1 MKYCSA
7 SFIVLAS
14 AALLTA
20 CGGEAGSDVPEAQD
34 PDGAEV
40 SLEEDTT
47 EVVMAD
53 GEATENVAVT
63 EDYDHEEHDHG
74 EETHDDHGEET
85 HDDHDHAS
93 DEPAARL
100 GSHQHGN
107 AMLAVTVQNS
117 TISISFDA
125 PLASFGAPESPQTDE
140 DQAEIEAVQETLRD
154 ETNIVSL
161 VGDVGCDLVSRSM
174 STRLANGHG
183 ELQTSAEYNCAD
195 VGALEAIRVVAFSAY
210 PTLTEVEAVY
220 VSDVTQSSAE
230 LTRANP
236 ELRIN

>member
-53 GEATENVAVT
+53 GEATEIVAET
-63 EDYDHEEHDHG
+63 EDHDHEEHDHG
-74 EETHDDHGEET
+74 EEA

-154 ETNIVSL
+154 ETNIVNL

-195 VGALEAIRVVAFSAY
+195 VGALEAIRVVAFNAY

-220 VSDVTQSSAE
+220 VSDVTQNSAE

>member
-20 CGGEAGSDVPEAQD
+20 CGGENGSEALGPQET
-34 PDGAEV
+34 AETEISV
-40 SLEEDTT
+40 EE
-47 EVVMAD
+47 
-53 GEATENVAVT
+53 EATEVAMVDGEPDEMVAET
-63 EDYDHEEHDHG
+63 EDNAHEERASAEGDHK
-74 EETHDDHGEET
+74 
-85 HDDHDHAS
+85 DHDRDPSA
-93 DEPAARL
+93 DKPTVRL
-100 GSHQHGN
+100 GSHQHGY

-125 PLASFGAPESPQTDE
+125 PLASFGAPESPQSDE
-140 DQAEIEAVQETLRD
+140 DQAKIEAVKETLRD
-154 ETNIVSL
+154 ETNIVNL

-183 ELQTSAEYNCAD
+183 ELQAPAEYDCAD
-195 VGALEAIRVVAFSAY
+195 VGALEAIRVVAFNAY
-210 PTLTEVEAVY
+210 PTLSEVEAVY
-220 VSDVTQSSAE
+220 VSDVTQNSAE
-230 LTRANP
+230 LTRSNP

>member
-20 CGGEAGSDVPEAQD
+20 CGGENGSEALD
-34 PDGAEV
+34 PQETAQAEISV
-40 SLEEDTT
+40 EEETT
-47 EVVMAD
+47 EVAMVDDGTAETVVKAD
-53 GEATENVAVT
+53 I
-63 EDYDHEEHDHG
+63 HEHDEDHSSDHN
-74 EETHDDHGEET
+74 HDDDV
-85 HDDHDHAS
+85 HDDDQS
-93 DEPAARL
+93 GDEPARL
-100 GSHQHGN
+100 GTHQHGN

-117 TISISFDA
+117 TISIAFDA

-140 DQAEIEAVQETLRD
+140 DQAKIEAVQERLRD

-161 VGDVGCDLVSRSM
+161 IGDVGCDLVSRSM

-183 ELQTSAEYNCAD
+183 ELQTSAEYDCAD
-195 VGALEAIRVVAFSAY
+195 ASALEAIRVVAFNAY

-220 VSDVTQSSAE
+220 VSDVTQNSAE
-230 LTRANP
+230 LTPAKP

>member
-20 CGGEAGSDVPEAQD
+20 CGGENGSEALD
-34 PDGAEV
+34 PQETAETEISV
-40 SLEEDTT
+40 EEETT
-47 EVVMAD
+47 EVTMVDDGTDETVAEAD
-53 GEATENVAVT
+53 I
-63 EDYDHEEHDHG
+63 HEHD
-74 EETHDDHGEET
+74 EDHSG
-85 HDDHDHAS
+85 DHDRDDEDHDYNQS
-93 DEPAARL
+93 GDEPARL
-100 GSHQHGN
+100 GAHQHGN
-107 AMLAVTVQNS
+107 AMLAVTVQNN

-140 DQAEIEAVQETLRD
+140 DQAKIEAVQERLRD

-161 VGDVGCDLVSRSM
+161 IGDVGCDLVSRSM

-183 ELQTSAEYNCAD
+183 ELQTSAEYDCAD
-195 VGALEAIRVVAFSAY
+195 VDALEAIRVVAFNAY

-220 VSDVTQSSAE
+220 VSDVTQNSAD
-230 LTRANP
+230 LTPANP

>member
-20 CGGEAGSDVPEAQD
+20 CGGENGSEALD
-34 PDGAEV
+34 PQETAETEISV
-40 SLEEDTT
+40 EEEMT
-47 EVVMAD
+47 EVAMVGD
-53 GEATENVAVT
+53 GTDKTAVET
-63 EDYDHEEHDHG
+63 DDHEHG
-74 EETHDDHGEET
+74 EGHSS
-85 HDDHDHAS
+85 DHDHDDEDHDHDQS
-93 DEPAARL
+93 GDEPARL
-100 GSHQHGN
+100 GTHQHGN

-140 DQAEIEAVQETLRD
+140 DQAKIEAVQERLRD

-183 ELQTSAEYNCAD
+183 ELQTSAEYDCAD
-195 VGALEAIRVVAFSAY
+195 AGALEAIRVVAFNAY

-220 VSDVTQSSAE
+220 VSDVTQNSAE
-230 LTRANP
+230 LTPANP

>member
-53 GEATENVAVT
+53 GEATEIVAET
-63 EDYDHEEHDHG
+63 EDHDHEEHDHG
-74 EETHDDHGEET
+74 EEA

-107 AMLAVTVQNS
+107 AMLAVTVQSS

-183 ELQTSAEYNCAD
+183 ELQTSAEYSCAD

-220 VSDVTQSSAE
+220 VSDVTQNSAE